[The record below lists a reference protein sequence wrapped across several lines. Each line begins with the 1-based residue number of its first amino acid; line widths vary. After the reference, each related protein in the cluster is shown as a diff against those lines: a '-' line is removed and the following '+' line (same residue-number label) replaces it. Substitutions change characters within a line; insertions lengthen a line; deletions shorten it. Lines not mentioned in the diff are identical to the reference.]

1 MTARRLEG
9 RGSIDRSTP
18 VSFTFADVALTGFA
32 GDTLASA
39 LLGAG
44 INSFSTSVTLGRP
57 RGIMSAGSEESSGLV
72 QVDAPFPEPMLL
84 ATTLEL
90 TEGLVARGLGGQGRL
105 ASDSDPARYDAR
117 HAHTEIVVVGAGAA
131 GLSAAL
137 VAARAGARVILIDD
151 DTAAGGSLL
160 DYGELVDGRPGAEW
174 ATAALAELESF
185 PKAQVL
191 LRTTAFGIYDDGF
204 VLALE
209 HRSDHRASDSR
220 SRQRVWRIR
229 TQQIVIATG
238 AYERPIA
245 FANND
250 LPGVM
255 LASAALVYLERYGVL
270 VGEKAV
276 VFTTNDTAYASA
288 IALAE
293 TGAEVTVVDTRES
306 ISSAL
311 EGGCRALGVSV
322 MLGSVVAAAVSISVA
337 EPAITRPAEGG
348 APAGSAGVASA
359 IVVARDGS
367 SNVTIECDLVLVSGG
382 WNPVLHLFSQAK
394 GTLVFDESLATFVA
408 AGPVRGVH
416 LAGLAA
422 AQPDL
427 AASFAGGAR
436 AARLAL
442 AELGREAAAP
452 FITPAIDSAFELRT
466 VEQVWAIPAVAGY
479 DEPDTRFV
487 DVQRDVT
494 VSELL
499 RATGAGLRSME
510 HIKRFTTLG
519 TALDQGKTSGVIGSG
534 VVAEALGATVS
545 ELGTTT
551 FRPPFAPV
559 AFGALA
565 GTDRGDLF
573 DPIRVTAIHEWHVD
587 NGAVFENVGQWK
599 RPWFYPQPGESI
611 EDAVARE
618 CTAARTGVACL
629 DGSTL
634 GKIDV
639 RGVDSAAFLDML
651 YTNLMS
657 SLAVGSIRYGVMCS
671 PDGMVKDDGTV
682 IRLGEEHFIV
692 TTTTGNAA
700 SILDWMEEWLQT
712 EWPELRVYATSVTE
726 HLVTIPLVGP
736 LSRQVRATLATELD
750 TSVEAFPFMTTRDAT
765 IAGIP
770 ARIDRISFSGELA
783 YELNVPAWYGLALW
797 RAVMDGG
804 SALGITPYGTET
816 MHVLRAEKGYPI
828 IGQDTDGTVTPH
840 DLGLGWAVS
849 KKKVDFIGKRS
860 FARQF
865 NDRPDRKQFVGLLP
879 VDPTQAIAEGAQL
892 VDSPEITIPMPML
905 GHVTSAYR
913 SVALESHFALALVK
927 GGRGRIG
934 ETLYAWS
941 EGTVTPVIVA
951 DAVLLDPEGTRRNG

>member
-1 MTARRLEG
+1 MTARRVEG
-9 RGSIDRSTP
+9 RGSIDRSVP
-18 VSFTFADVALTGFA
+18 VSFTFADVPLTGFA

-44 INSFSTSVTLGRP
+44 ISSFSTSVTLGRP
-57 RGIMSAGSEESSGLV
+57 RGIMSAGSEEPSALV

-105 ASDSDPARYDAR
+105 ATAPDPARYDAR
-117 HAHTEIVVVGAGAA
+117 HAHTDVVIVGAGAA

-137 VAARAGARVILIDD
+137 VAARAGVRVILIDD
-151 DTAAGGSLL
+151 DTLAGGSLL
-160 DYGELVDGRPGAEW
+160 DYGEIVDGGSGAEW
-174 ATAALAELESF
+174 AAAALAELRSF
-185 PKAQVL
+185 PQARVL

-209 HRSDHRASDSR
+209 HRSDHVADATT

-229 TQQIVIATG
+229 TREIVIATG
-238 AYERPIA
+238 GYERPIA

-270 VGEKAV
+270 AGEKVV

-293 TGAEVTVVDTRES
+293 AGAEVTVVDTRDS

-322 MLGSVVAAAVSISVA
+322 VLGSVVAAANSKPAVGPVA
-337 EPAITRPAEGG
+337 
-348 APAGSAGVASA
+348 VASA
-359 IVVARDGS
+359 AVVSRDGTS
-367 SNVTIECDLVLVSGG
+367 SVTLECDLVLVSGG

-394 GTLVFDESLATFVA
+394 GSLVFDESLATFVA

-442 AELGREAAAP
+442 AALGIESGTPFVAP
-452 FITPAIDSAFELRT
+452 TSDSAFELRPI
-466 VEQVWAIPAVAGY
+466 EQLWAIPTPT
-479 DEPDTRFV
+479 DSHEPDTRFV

-565 GTDRGDLF
+565 GTDRADLF
-573 DPIRVTAIHEWHVD
+573 DPIRVTAIHRWHVD
-587 NGAVFENVGQWK
+587 NGAVFEDVGQWK
-599 RPWFYPQPGESI
+599 RPWYYPHPGESI
-611 EDAVARE
+611 DEAVARE

-634 GKIDV
+634 GKIDL
-639 RGVDSAAFLDML
+639 RGADSAVFLDLL

-657 SLAVGSIRYGVMCS
+657 SLKVGSIRYGVMCS

-682 IRLGEEHFIV
+682 IRLDADHFIV

-700 SILDWMEEWLQT
+700 AILDWMEEWLQT
-712 EWPELRVYATSVTE
+712 EWPELRVSATSVTE
-726 HLVTIPLVGP
+726 HWVTIPLVGP
-736 LSRQVRATLATELD
+736 RSREVLATLAPELD
-750 TSVEAFPFMTTRDAT
+750 VSADGFPFMTTRDAT

-770 ARIDRISFSGELA
+770 GRADRISFSGELA

-797 RAVMDGG
+797 RAVMEAG
-804 SALGITPYGTET
+804 SSFGITPYGTET

-879 VDPTQAIAEGAQL
+879 VDPEQAIPEGAQL
-892 VDSPEITIPMPML
+892 IDSPEITTPMPML
-905 GHVTSAYR
+905 GHVSSAYR
-913 SVALESHFALALVK
+913 SVVLESHFALALVK

-934 ETLYAWS
+934 ELIYAWS
-941 EGTVTPVIVA
+941 EGAVTPVRVV
-951 DAVLLDPEGTRRNG
+951 DAVLYDPEGTRRDG